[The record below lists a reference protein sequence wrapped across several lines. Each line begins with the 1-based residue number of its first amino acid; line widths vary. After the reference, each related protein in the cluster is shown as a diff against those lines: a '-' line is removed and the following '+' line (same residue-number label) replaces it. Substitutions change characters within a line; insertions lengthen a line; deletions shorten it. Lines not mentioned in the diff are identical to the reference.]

1 MNHPELERLAKEGLY
16 EIVKY
21 PAYFSD
27 EMVMSMLR
35 TNTNPNVIYYI
46 TLVHGIIPIMTIGN
60 YKSFVTKLGTQPI
73 PAIIPEPSL

>member
-27 EMVMSMLR
+27 EMVMDKLR
-35 TNTNPNVIYYI
+35 TNANPAVIYYI
-46 TLVHGIIPIMTIGN
+46 ALVHGIIPIMTIGN
-60 YKSFVTKLGTQPI
+60 YKAFVTKLGNQPI
-73 PAIIPEPSL
+73 PAIVPDPNL